1 MQFYLFNAFK
11 RIKKAYKNY
20 MSVIFFL
27 IIRKKNIKVTLR
39 LNGKS
44 YIWSN
49 LNVRNYINAVN
60 INYEIGSDIKFFPE
74 NDLMEFNYFGRKFKF
89 YGFLENGWT
98 YKELHEFEYKD
109 LNFKDEIVIDIGANT
124 GATSIYFALNGAKKV
139 YAIEPMPKTYSILV
153 KNIEINGLEEKCI
166 PLNIGIGKRSILK
179 VNPDT
184 SGLGA
189 TIEKAS
195 KIPKNLVP
203 KTVEIKNL
211 SDLINDLNL
220 KSCVI
225 KLDCEGCEYDA
236 LLDLNNETFSH
247 IKEII
252 LEYHHGNKNLIRYL
266 NDMGYNVIF
275 KSYGYRVGIL
285 YAKRN
290 RV

>member
-1 MQFYLFNAFK
+1 
-11 RIKKAYKNY
+11 
-20 MSVIFFL
+20 
-27 IIRKKNIKVTLR
+27 
-39 LNGKS
+39 
-44 YIWSN
+44 
-49 LNVRNYINAVN
+49 
-60 INYEIGSDIKFFPE
+60 
-74 NDLMEFNYFGRKFKF
+74 MEFNCYGRKFKF

-195 KIPKNLVP
+195 KIPKNLIP
-203 KTVEIKNL
+203 KTVEIKSL

-290 RV
+290 RM